1 MTTAK
6 IGGAGVGAAAA
17 ARLGDDQSAE
27 GAEARVA
34 ATMTAT
40 TAEGGDIIDIKG
52 KKVRNRDEE
61 ISTPCVMSCFWWD
74 FYGFLMT
81 TVMMMLHD
89 YVCKRLLYS
98 WKSLLD

>member
-1 MTTAK
+1 MTTTK

-52 KKVRNRDEE
+52 EKSEEQGRRDLNAMCDEL
-61 ISTPCVMSCFWWD
+61 
-74 FYGFLMT
+74 FL
-81 TVMMMLHD
+81 VGHLWFFD
-89 YVCKRLLYS
+89 DDRDDDAS
-98 WKSLLD
+98 